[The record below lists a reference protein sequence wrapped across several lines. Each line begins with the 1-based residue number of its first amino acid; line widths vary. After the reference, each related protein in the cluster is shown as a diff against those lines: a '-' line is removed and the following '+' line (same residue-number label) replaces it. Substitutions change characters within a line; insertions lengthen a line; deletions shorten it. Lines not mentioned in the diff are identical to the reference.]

1 MAFMISCK
9 EATQLVAKSQETSL
23 TLSEKVHLMMHMA
36 YCRLCKAFLKQM
48 TFLQRAT
55 TTVIQNNSSEISEE
69 ALARIEARLH
79 AEDGFRRR

>member
-23 TLSEKVHLMMHMA
+23 TLSVHLMMHMA